1 MQISSLPNIQNVV
14 GRSQAFF
21 STNSLTEEASANGRM
36 CSLLLDETAEQFK
49 ESVRQFAQE
58 NIAPHAAKVDASNS
72 FPKAGSCTFSFSPSV
87 CCHNLFPSS
96 HKWMF
101 CEKAIINVKMQRLSN
116 IAK

>member
-1 MQISSLPNIQNVV
+1 LMMRRLWTRATAPAAAATTKVGVLVAQEPRPSTKLLASRFCNVV
-14 GRSQAFF
+14 GRGQAFF

-72 FPKAGSCTFSFSPSV
+72 FPKAGCKLV
-87 CCHNLFPSS
+87 
-96 HKWMF
+96 
-101 CEKAIINVKMQRLSN
+101 EAYG
-116 IAK
+116 